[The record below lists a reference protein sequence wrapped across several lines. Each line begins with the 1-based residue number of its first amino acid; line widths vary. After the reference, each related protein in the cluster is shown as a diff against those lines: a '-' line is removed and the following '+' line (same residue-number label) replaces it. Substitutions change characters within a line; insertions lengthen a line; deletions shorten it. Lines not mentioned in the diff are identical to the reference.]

1 MDKFIAKGKDALTR
15 VILEQYGTR
24 YVSESIYSDEDTIE
38 ELLRLVSGALIAHS
52 WSVSQV
58 AEAMHN
64 FANELNYDEPWIP
77 ADDSAIVSDK
87 GIDGRRWVKDTDG
100 SWDDEPQ
107 CTIDDLE
114 GDEHVKEEP
123 LDLELDKVVTST
135 KNEVFGHP
143 YPGYVSSITTD
154 TTVKIKG

>member
-1 MDKFIAKGKDALTR
+1 MRMSKGFIAKGKDDVLTR
-15 VILEQYGTR
+15 VVLEQYGTR

-64 FANELNYDEPWIP
+64 FANELNYNEPWIP

-87 GIDGRRWVKDTDG
+87 GIDDRRWVKDTDD
-100 SWDDEPQ
+100 SWDDEP
-107 CTIDDLE
+107 
-114 GDEHVKEEP
+114 VKEEP
-123 LDLELDKVVTST
+123 LDLELDDVVKPL

-143 YPGYVSSITTD
+143 YPGYVSSATAD
-154 TTVKIKG
+154 AVEKIKG